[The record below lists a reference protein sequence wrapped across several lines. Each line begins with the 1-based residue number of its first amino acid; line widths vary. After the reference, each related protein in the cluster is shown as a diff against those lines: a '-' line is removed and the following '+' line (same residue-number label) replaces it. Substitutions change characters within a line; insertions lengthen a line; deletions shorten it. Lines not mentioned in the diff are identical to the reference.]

1 MVRIAGDTLPHEIRG
16 RNGILLRNTAAEVDG
31 KWCTVG
37 VGGLIP
43 VGGPA
48 DSLIGWVALVAG
60 RQRPYPIRD
69 GNRHHTGGTGFAAAL
84 SAEVARSPGHD
95 LFDLLPTPR
104 SSIGYRYDWTT
115 RLDKIKNLDDGA
127 DTRLSRALE
136 QEQSGAFLADPDPPT
151 ATPAPQIV
159 WVLLEVQGLWARGGQ
174 PRVPRATPR
183 TSRSSIASAR
193 SSRRHR

>member
-69 GNRHHTGGTGFAAAL
+69 GNRHHTGVTGFAAAL

-115 RLDKIKNLDDGA
+115 RLDKIKNFHSLESIDTENS
-127 DTRLSRALE
+127 DTRGRSGWVHSSRGGALRQSRALQQPAGE
-136 QEQSGAFLADPDPPT
+136 GGALGTGVARNLGTDPRLGHPKLS
-151 ATPAPQIV
+151 Q
-159 WVLLEVQGLWARGGQ
+159 
-174 PRVPRATPR
+174 
-183 TSRSSIASAR
+183 TSRDR
-193 SSRRHR
+193 